1 MKKTLEQ
8 RKAIKAVKIALKR
21 ITGGLSGNA
30 YDRRKQRREKE

>member
-8 RKAIKAVKIALKR
+8 RKAKKAAVRAGKK

-30 YDRRKQRREKE
+30 HDRRKQRRCV